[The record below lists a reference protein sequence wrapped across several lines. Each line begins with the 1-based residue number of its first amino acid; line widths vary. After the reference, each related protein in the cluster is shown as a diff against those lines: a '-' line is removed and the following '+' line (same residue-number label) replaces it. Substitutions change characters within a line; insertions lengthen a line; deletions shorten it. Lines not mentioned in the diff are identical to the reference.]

1 MIRQGITDTTEVKE
15 LCDIATD
22 IVGLEQGSLAS
33 LTRREPYALA
43 RQVVANICLS
53 QGIHFVTIAKVLNRD
68 RSNIY
73 HYQKNHT
80 GNFKT
85 WLEYRRLFTKV
96 YNTYK
101 EDKKEQKTFIDNQD
115 LRSHLL
121 SNGVSTSDGEVFI
134 VVKSGV
140 LKTVI
145 TTSYKDF
152 SNQLENIRI
161 ALFDYRY
168 KLDVQL

>member
-1 MIRQGITDTTEVKE
+1 MITEGITDTKEVQD
-15 LCDIATD
+15 LCNIATE
-22 IVGLEQGSLAS
+22 IVGLEQGSLPS
-33 LTRREPYALA
+33 KTRKEPYAIA
-43 RQVVANICLS
+43 RQVVANICLDR
-53 QGIHFVTIAKVLNRD
+53 GIHFVTIAKVLNRD

-85 WLEYRRLFTKV
+85 WIEYRRLFTKV

-101 EDKKEQKTFIDNQD
+101 DNKKEQKTFLSEQD
-115 LRSHLL
+115 LRTYLL
-121 SNGVSTSDGEVFI
+121 SNGVSTSEGEVFI
-134 VVKSGV
+134 VVKSGL
-140 LKTVI
+140 LKTII

-161 ALFDYRY
+161 ALFDYQY